1 MEGASAGEFLMSVTP
16 TPRVRSGALLLVA
29 AALLTPAALARLD
42 GQQTTPT
49 SPPAQHPQFR
59 AGTDTVPVYVT
70 VRDEHGNFVLNL
82 TQDDFEVRDNGHVQT
97 ITQFTTAVQPL
108 TSVVLIDGSGS
119 MMPEF
124 NRAIQGA
131 DDYVLRMLPGDRARI
146 GSFADKVVFG
156 PHFTFNRD
164 ELLKYLEDQF
174 NLRVGGET
182 HLWEAIRDSAD
193 VLNGQPGKRVV
204 LAMSDGYNFVLP
216 ADANQPL
223 IPGPGSVPPP
233 IQRGPGLSQPRQ
245 PLISTAPNIGDPAHN
260 GVPMEEAR
268 GMALEANAIVYAVSM
283 WVRDPELAKPTR
295 PNHDLEQLALETGGA
310 FYQVRE
316 DADMNPVF
324 SDIVQQLRQ
333 QYVLG
338 FTPKSFDGK
347 RHTLEVHVKPHSLK
361 VQARKSYVATRGGG
375 QQE

>member
-1 MEGASAGEFLMSVTP
+1 MPVTP
-16 TPRVRSGALLLVA
+16 TSRVRPGALLLVA
-29 AALLTPAALARLD
+29 AALLIPASLARLH
-42 GQQTTPT
+42 GQQTVTTP
-49 SPPAQHPQFR
+49 PPVQRPQFR

-70 VRDEHGNFVLNL
+70 VRDNHGNFVLDL
-82 TQDDFEVRDNGHVQT
+82 TQADFEVRDNGRVQP

-124 NRAIQGA
+124 DRAIQGA

-156 PHFTFNRD
+156 PRFTSDRD
-164 ELLKYLEDQF
+164 QLLKYLEDQF

-182 HLWEAIRDSAD
+182 HLWEAVRDSAD

-216 ADANQPL
+216 AGAAQPRV
-223 IPGPGSVPPP
+223 PGPGSVPPP
-233 IQRGPGLSQPRQ
+233 IQRGPGLPRPRQ
-245 PLISTAPNIGDPAHN
+245 PLISTAPNIGDPTHN

-268 GMALEANAIVYAVSM
+268 VTALESNAIVYAVSM
-283 WVRDPELAKPTR
+283 WVREPELDRPTR

-310 FYQVRE
+310 FYQVHE

-324 SDIVQQLRQ
+324 TDIVRQLRQ

-338 FTPKSFDGK
+338 FKPKTFDGK
-347 RHTLEVHVKPHSLK
+347 RHKLEVKVKRRGVK
-361 VQARKSYVATRGGG
+361 VQARKSYIATREGG
-375 QQE
+375 QRP